1 MNAKGVAANRWAWVS
16 EANRSESEKTLDVF
30 LYEAAEAGYE
40 AVEAADEN
48 LADGVRRY
56 GLKVC
61 GTYVSGPLHRP
72 YDELNVD
79 CAILKPARVAA
90 ELGAD
95 YLAINADPKGSWGRR
110 ERKSA
115 DELKRQGENLSRLA
129 EAVAPLALRLLLHNH
144 ADSAPLHLDD
154 LRSVTDFAAPSV
166 GICLDTGWALVS
178 GDDPV
183 ERVRA
188 LGPRLGGL
196 HLRNHRG
203 KTPTEWLGNGDM
215 DVAAFV
221 RALVETG
228 YNHWLTTELWHRE
241 DTAAAIS
248 LLEAQRR
255 TVDLLRRLASLPA
268 PPSSQVQASARPER
282 SR

>member
-1 MNAKGVAANRWAWVS
+1 MQVKGIAANRWAWVS
-16 EANRSESEKTLDVF
+16 EANRPASEKNLDVF
-30 LYEAAEAGYE
+30 LREAAEAGYD

-48 LADGVRRY
+48 LADSARRY
-56 GLKVC
+56 GLEVC

-72 YDELNVD
+72 WDELDVD
-79 CAILKPARVAA
+79 RAILKPARAAA

-95 YLAINADPKGSWGRR
+95 YLVVNADPKGSWSRR
-110 ERKSA
+110 ERKSE
-115 DELKRQGENLSRLA
+115 DELKRQGENLSRLG
-129 EAVAPLALRLLLHNH
+129 EAVTPLGLRLLLHNH

-154 LRSVTDFAAPSV
+154 LRSVTEFSAAVV

-203 KTPTEWLGNGDM
+203 RVPTEWLGQGDL

-221 RALVETG
+221 RALAETD
-228 YNHWLTTELWHRE
+228 YCHWLTTELWHRE
-241 DTAAAIS
+241 DASPRIS

-255 TVDLLRRLASLPA
+255 TVDLLRRLAGVAPRPA
-268 PPSSQVQASARPER
+268 ADGDDPRPARPA
-282 SR
+282 